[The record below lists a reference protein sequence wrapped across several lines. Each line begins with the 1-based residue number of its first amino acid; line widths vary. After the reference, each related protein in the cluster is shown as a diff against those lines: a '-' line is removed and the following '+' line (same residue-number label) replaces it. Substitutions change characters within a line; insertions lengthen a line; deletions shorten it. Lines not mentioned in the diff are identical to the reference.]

1 VGKGKRKSAGVRKTT
16 SISTKKVCGLQIDEK
31 LTSGLIIYSPVSKVD
46 HEFP

>member
-1 VGKGKRKSAGVRKTT
+1 VGKGKRKTAGVSKTT

-31 LTSGLIIYSPVSKVD
+31 LISGLIIYSPVSKVD